1 MRESGGEEGHACRG
15 LGAFALSC
23 AFVGMPFLQLSRDP
37 VGAPPAHTSRLSEA
51 PFSIQVETAALP
63 SPGFCLSTA
72 LVSLICLFLFSS
84 YQKVSSGK
92 WGVDV

>member
-1 MRESGGEEGHACRG
+1 MGPLLLTH
-15 LGAFALSC
+15 
-23 AFVGMPFLQLSRDP
+23 
-37 VGAPPAHTSRLSEA
+37 PAQGRA

-84 YQKVSSGK
+84 YQKELRGSGVLMFSCALLCSQHLGSAWNIAQKPTK
-92 WGVDV
+92 WIHA